1 MWDYHT
7 EATKKK
13 PVKLVLGMI
22 QSLLK
27 LVTISAFI
35 AQPFLTLSSI
45 RNAVLE
51 HLKSL
56 VGACKEPQAK
66 QVCAVFTR
74 GTEAPCVILVQSTW
88 KEAAGFP
95 PFGGSAGHCPV
106 LQPLGAAA
114 GAGAAVQDHSIWDML
129 HFRVCG
135 GPGNTSCLSCRQFLD
150 SLTGEA
156 VLRGLGNSSPVAGEA
171 GGVLNTFPDCRL
183 QHRMKGQ
190 CGRESSAFC
199 LCSLTPKL

>member
-7 EATKKK
+7 EATKT
-13 PVKLVLGMI
+13 VKLVLGMI

-35 AQPFLTLSSI
+35 AQPFLTLSSV
-45 RNAVLE
+45 RNTVLE

-88 KEAAGFP
+88 QEAACFP
-95 PFGGSAGHCPV
+95 RFGGSAGHCPV
-106 LQPLGAAA
+106 LQPLATVAGTRAAA
-114 GAGAAVQDHSIWDML
+114 QDHRHLGYAAPLSA
-129 HFRVCG
+129 R
-135 GPGNTSCLSCRQFLD
+135 GPRQN
-150 SLTGEA
+150 
-156 VLRGLGNSSPVAGEA
+156 VLLVVQTASG
-171 GGVLNTFPDCRL
+171 FPDWRSC
-183 QHRMKGQ
+183 GQ
-190 CGRESSAFC
+190 RAG
-199 LCSLTPKL
+199 

>member
-1 MWDYHT
+1 MWDYRT
-7 EATKKK
+7 EATKT
-13 PVKLVLGMI
+13 VKLVLGTI

-27 LVTISAFI
+27 LVTIPAFI

-88 KEAAGFP
+88 QETACFP

-106 LQPLGAAA
+106 LQPLGTVAETR
-114 GAGAAVQDHSIWDML
+114 AAVQDHRHLGYAAHLSLGRPRQNVLLVVQTISGLPDWRSCGQ
-129 HFRVCG
+129 RV
-135 GPGNTSCLSCRQFLD
+135 
-150 SLTGEA
+150 
-156 VLRGLGNSSPVAGEA
+156 GNSSPVAGEA
-171 GGVLNTFPDCRL
+171 GGVLECFP
-183 QHRMKGQ
+183 
-190 CGRESSAFC
+190 
-199 LCSLTPKL
+199 

>member
-7 EATKKK
+7 EATKT
-13 PVKLVLGMI
+13 VKLVLGMI

-45 RNAVLE
+45 RNTVLE

-88 KEAAGFP
+88 QEAACF
-95 PFGGSAGHCPV
+95 
-106 LQPLGAAA
+106 
-114 GAGAAVQDHSIWDML
+114 
-129 HFRVCG
+129 
-135 GPGNTSCLSCRQFLD
+135 
-150 SLTGEA
+150 
-156 VLRGLGNSSPVAGEA
+156 
-171 GGVLNTFPDCRL
+171 
-183 QHRMKGQ
+183 
-190 CGRESSAFC
+190 
-199 LCSLTPKL
+199 

>member
-1 MWDYHT
+1 MWDYRT
-7 EATKKK
+7 EATKT
-13 PVKLVLGMI
+13 VKLVLGTI

-27 LVTISAFI
+27 LVTIPAFI

-45 RNAVLE
+45 RNTVLE

-88 KEAAGFP
+88 QEAAFP

-106 LQPLGAAA
+106 LQPLGTVA
-114 GAGAAVQDHSIWDML
+114 GTRQQCRITGIWDML
-129 HFRVCG
+129 HI
-135 GPGNTSCLSCRQFLD
+135 
-150 SLTGEA
+150 
-156 VLRGLGNSSPVAGEA
+156 
-171 GGVLNTFPDCRL
+171 
-183 QHRMKGQ
+183 
-190 CGRESSAFC
+190 
-199 LCSLTPKL
+199 